1 MTKSNGGR
9 RIVIGRTCPARRP
22 WRSTV
27 EVHKLLRIEEGEP
40 YLPKQQGAWRRNQE
54 EEKSRR

>member
-9 RIVIGRTCPARRP
+9 RIVIGRTCLARRP

-27 EVHKLLRIEEGEP
+27 EVHKLLGIEEG
-40 YLPKQQGAWRRNQE
+40 GAL
-54 EEKSRR
+54 SP